1 MSDRIKYSLK
11 GGAFILIANLFLQND
26 WGIPLFSAIVF
37 VIGGITLPSLITFM
51 SDKKKIIGINNL
63 SFL

>member
-1 MSDRIKYSLK
+1 MVNISNKVKYSLK

-37 VIGGITLPSLITFM
+37 VIGGLTLPSLLTFM
-51 SDKKKIIGINNL
+51 SDKKRDHRYK
-63 SFL
+63 